1 MCERTYT
8 NSELTIIKNFKKSN
22 PHICAYCNKPIP
34 STETVTIDH
43 KIPVSK
49 GGETVSENLT
59 ISCYPCNREKDDM
72 TVEEYVIYKQKQGDI
87 LENYEVN
94 IVINELVIMHNNII
108 KRIGAVN
115 DEYNLVDKEI
125 TNLQQDIMWSK
136 FNASEGYLF
145 NKRMSELL
153 LRREE
158 LRILKIGF
166 TQLHVQL
173 GHHRKNIIDTKDRIQ
188 VEVKS
193 ANRLY
198 LKRYAYENC
207 KRSNKLKGIK
217 VDQLVQ
223 ISQVAR

>member
-1 MCERTYT
+1 MCERIYT

-22 PHICAYCNKPIP
+22 PHICTYCNKSIP

-43 KIPVSK
+43 KIPVCK
-49 GGETVSENLT
+49 GGKTVPENLT
-59 ISCYPCNREKDDM
+59 ISCYPCNREKDDL
-72 TVEEYVIYKQKQGDI
+72 TVEEYAIYKQKQDNI

-94 IVINELVIMHNNII
+94 IVINELVVMHNNII
-108 KRIGAVN
+108 KRIGEVN

-125 TNLQQDIMWSK
+125 TSLQHDIMWSK
-136 FNASEGYLF
+136 FNASEGYLL

-153 LRREE
+153 LRKEE

-198 LKRYAYENC
+198 LKRYAYEAC
-207 KRSNKLKGIK
+207 KRGNKSKVIK
-217 VDQLVQ
+217 VEQLVHV
-223 ISQVAR
+223 SQVAK